1 MLIIY
6 MQRGMCANKLYKSKI
21 KTAMKQKLLLLTMM
35 LCVLVSCTTEM
46 DDYLS
51 IPNETTLSSTT
62 GEALYDIAAVLT
74 TRQGDKIVLRTGD
87 AETATDAELR
97 NNENASIFSQKAN
110 AIALE
115 KQEFYDLEIRINSS
129 TRLNP
134 TMGTP
139 LCIDLGKIDESSMYV
154 YSNPRTGIQ
163 YIYDRENKIAFSH
176 LVDDIDGDWIL
187 DEYGI
192 RDWVESLT
200 TKSIAL
206 ATIANS
212 YKIIGL

>member
-35 LCVLVSCTTEM
+35 LCVMVSCTTEM

-74 TRQGDKIVLRTGD
+74 TRHGDKIVLRTGD

-115 KQEFYDLEIRINSS
+115 KQEFYDVEIRINSS

-154 YSNPRTGIQ
+154 YSSRIQ
-163 YIYDRENKIAFSH
+163 SPS
-176 LVDDIDGDWIL
+176 V
-187 DEYGI
+187 
-192 RDWVESLT
+192 SS
-200 TKSIAL
+200 TK
-206 ATIANS
+206 
-212 YKIIGL
+212 

>member
-35 LCVLVSCTTEM
+35 LCVMVSCTTEM